1 MPLGS
6 LTELFRPPALPGPL
20 GMPLTPASC
29 ANDAVDAVT
38 ATKHAK
44 AKTHDLPNMDC
55 SPSAYLTKQ
64 LPRRSSTAG
73 AQRAA

>member
-29 ANDAVDAVT
+29 AKDAIGSNKA
-38 ATKHAK
+38 ARN
-44 AKTHDLPNMDC
+44 AKTKNADLPNIDH
-55 SPSAYLTKQ
+55 SP
-64 LPRRSSTAG
+64 
-73 AQRAA
+73 